1 MSPRAR
7 TNMNSLREIL
17 RLSFELELSGN
28 DISKNLCVSRES
40 VQKCIKAAKSVG
52 ISWSKAADMDDTTLA
67 SVLFSSEGETDSKYV
82 EPDWE
87 YVHNELKR
95 RGVTRLLLWKEY
107 VGDSPK
113 QKYSYSQFKRRYA
126 DWRERQQ
133 LSMRQ
138 EHKAGEKMFVDYA
151 GQTVPV
157 VIDRESGEA
166 RMAQIF
172 VAVLGA
178 SNYGYADAS
187 WSQDLHSWI
196 ESHVRA
202 LQYFRGAPV
211 YLIPDNLKSGVTEA
225 EPFDPLL
232 NKTYRKLAEH
242 YGCTIKPARKFHPK
256 DKAKVE
262 KGVQVVENWILAR
275 VRNYTFFSLHHLN
288 ETIQDLLTEVNNE
301 PFQKM
306 SGSRSSL
313 YHSVDLPALKPLP
326 KTPFEIE
333 DWLVD
338 VKILKD
344 YHVTV
349 TGHHYS
355 VPHQLRGERVDVR
368 YTTNIVEVIHKN
380 VRVASH
386 PRNFIENGQSTLDEH
401 RPPQHALYAGMSV
414 EKFVSIAK
422 SVGPFTN
429 QVITAIL
436 NAHPNPQMGFDKCF
450 GILFS
455 LRRKHGDQ
463 KLEAASEYSIRVAS
477 PSYRMVKAAIESEYL
492 PQQLTISTI
501 DSHQN
506 IRGPK
511 EFMH

>member
-1 MSPRAR
+1 
-7 TNMNSLREIL
+7 MNSLREIL
-17 RLSFELELSGN
+17 RLSFELKLSGN

-40 VQKCIKAAKSVG
+40 VQNCINAAKSVG

-67 SVLFSSEGETDSKYV
+67 SVLFSSKGEANSKYV
-82 EPDWE
+82 ESDWE

-166 RMAQIF
+166 RMAQVF
-172 VAVLGA
+172 
-178 SNYGYADAS
+178 
-187 WSQDLHSWI
+187 
-196 ESHVRA
+196 VRA

-242 YGCTIKPARKFHPK
+242 YGCVIKPARKFHPK

-288 ETIQDLLTEVNNE
+288 ETIQDLLTEMNNE

-306 SGSRSSL
+306 SGSRSSH
-313 YHSVDLPALKPLP
+313 YHSIDLPALQQLP

-368 YTTNIVEVIHKN
+368 YTTNIVEVVHKN

-386 PRNFIENGQSTLDEH
+386 PRNFVENAQSTLDEH

-477 PSYRMVKAAIESEYL
+477 PSYRMVKAAIESENL

-511 EFMH
+511 EFIH

>member
-1 MSPRAR
+1 MH
-7 TNMNSLREIL
+7 SLREIL
-17 RLSFELELSGN
+17 RLSLELKLSGN
-28 DISKNLCVSRES
+28 QISSDMCVSREA
-40 VQKCIKAAKSVG
+40 VQKCINAANTAG
-52 ISWSKAADMDDTTLA
+52 ITWSQAADMDDTTLA
-67 SVLFSSEGETDSKYV
+67 STLFQSKDETRTKFV
-82 EPDWE
+82 EPDWN

-107 VGDSPK
+107 VGDSPNG
-113 QKYSYSQFKRRYA
+113 KYSYSQFKRRYA
-126 DWRERQQ
+126 DWLDRQQ

-138 EHKAGEKMFVDYA
+138 EHKAGEKLFVDYA

-166 RMAQIF
+166 RMAQVF

-202 LQYFRGAPV
+202 LQFLRGAPV
-211 YLIPDNLKSGVTEA
+211 YLVPDNLKSGVTEA
-225 EPFDPLL
+225 EPFDPLV
-232 NKTYRKLAEH
+232 NKTYQKLAEH
-242 YGCTIKPARKFHPK
+242 YGCVIKPARKYHPK

-262 KGVQVVENWILAR
+262 KGVQVVENWVLAR
-275 VRNYTFFSLHHLN
+275 LRNYTFFSLHHLN
-288 ETIQDLLTEVNNE
+288 ETIQDLLIEMNNE

-306 SGSRSSL
+306 SGSRTSL
-313 YHSVDLPALKPLP
+313 YRSIDLPALAQLP
-326 KTPFEIE
+326 KTPFEIA
-333 DWLVD
+333 DWLTGIKV
-338 VKILKD
+338 LKD

-349 TGHHYS
+349 AGHHYS

-368 YTTNIVEVIHKN
+368 YTNNIVEIIHNN

-386 PRNFIENGQSTLDEH
+386 PRNLIENGQSTLDEH

-414 EKFVSIAK
+414 EKFVGMAE
-422 SVGPFTN
+422 SVGPFTCM
-429 QVITAIL
+429 VITAIL

-455 LRRKHGDQ
+455 LRRKYNDR
-463 KLEAASEYSIRVAS
+463 KLEAASEYAIRVAS
-477 PSYRMVKAAIESEYL
+477 PSYRMVKAALESDNL
-492 PQQLTISTI
+492 PEQLTISTI
-501 DSHQN
+501 DSHEN
-506 IRGPK
+506 IRGPR